1 MVKLFRY
8 LKPYS
13 LQVLLVMV
21 LVVVQSFTELMLP
34 TLLADIV
41 DIGVVNSDNNF
52 ILQTGVYMIL
62 IALVGSISTIWKAY
76 LSARVSSAFGR
87 TIREEVFTKI
97 ESFNAKEFDKI
108 SGSSLITRTTN
119 DVTQVQR
126 VVVQIMNM
134 FLRAPML
141 AIGGVI
147 MALSRDGELSIILA
161 VAVVVMVI
169 LVAFVA
175 SKAVP
180 LFKSLQLKVDR
191 LNLLLRERL
200 TGIRVIRAFD
210 RTKLEKERFSE
221 TNQDVMNTSLRINRL
236 MVSMMP
242 LMTLLFNTTSAV
254 IIYFGAFRVDAG
266 GLLTGDLIAY
276 IQYVNMIMFS
286 LIMFTMMFVLI
297 PRAQVSAKRI
307 NEVLELDVD
316 VKAPLKP
323 RVEHIENSIEYKN
336 VAFSYNG
343 AERNAIEGI
352 SFKVSAGET
361 LAIIG
366 GTGSGKSSI
375 INLLPKL
382 YNRTEG
388 EILVGGVEIDAY
400 GLENLRDEVSFVP
413 QKTMLF
419 GGTIRENIQAGSE
432 ISDEAIH
439 EALRVAQASE
449 FVDELEE
456 GLDYQ
461 VSQGGMN
468 LSGGQKQRLSIARA
482 LAKDSLVYVFDDSFS
497 ALDFKT
503 DSKLRKEL
511 KTRLKDKIQIVVAQR
526 ITSIRDSKRILVLDK
541 GTIVGDGTHQELIQH
556 CKVYQDIAYSQLSEE
571 EL

>member
-1 MVKLFRY
+1 MGKLLKY
-8 LKPYS
+8 LKPYR
-13 LQVLLVMV
+13 LQVLLVLV
-21 LVVVQSFTELMLP
+21 LVLIQSFTELMLP

-41 DIGVVNSDNNF
+41 DIGVVNSDNGF
-52 ILQTGVYMIL
+52 ILQTGLYMII
-62 IALVGSISTIWKAY
+62 IALAGSISTIWKSY
-76 LSARVSSAFGR
+76 LSARISTAFGKS
-87 TIREEVFTKI
+87 IRKDVFTKI
-97 ESFNAKEFDKI
+97 ESFNAKEFDII

-119 DVTQVQR
+119 DVTQVQT

-141 AIGGVI
+141 AVGGVV

-161 VAVVVMVI
+161 VAVVVMVVLI
-169 LVAFVA
+169 AFIA

-180 LFKSLQLKVDR
+180 LFKVLQQKIDN

-210 RTKLEKERFSE
+210 RTELEKGRFSE
-221 TNQDVMNTSLRINRL
+221 TNKDVMSTSLKINRL

-242 LMTLLFNTTSAV
+242 LMMMLFNTTSAV
-254 IIYFGAFRVDAG
+254 IIYFGAFRVEAG
-266 GLLTGDLIAY
+266 ALLTGDLIAY

-307 NEVLELDVD
+307 NEVLDLEVD
-316 VKAPLKP
+316 VQNIEKP
-323 RVEHIENSIEYKN
+323 IVNQKEVSIEYKN

-352 SFKVSAGET
+352 SFKVNKGET

-366 GTGSGKSSI
+366 GTGSGKSTV

-388 EILVGGVEIDAY
+388 EILVGGVPIDEY
-400 GLENLRDEVSFVP
+400 GLEDLRENVSFVP

-419 GGTIRENIQAGSE
+419 GGSIRENIQAGTS
-432 ISDEAIH
+432 ISDEEIN

-456 GLDYQ
+456 GIDHTI
-461 VSQGGMN
+461 SQGGMN

-482 LAKDSLVYVFDDSFS
+482 LAKDALVYVFDDSFS

-511 KTRLKDKIQIVVAQR
+511 KIKLKDKIQIVVAQR
-526 ITSIRDSKRILVLDK
+526 ITSIMDSKRILVLDK
-541 GTIVGDGTHQELIQH
+541 GIIVGDGTHKDLIEN

>member
-1 MVKLFRY
+1 MGRLFRY
-8 LKPYS
+8 LKPYKM
-13 LQVLLVMV
+13 QVVLVLV

-41 DIGVVNSDNNF
+41 DIGVVNSDTDF

-62 IALVGSISTIWKAY
+62 IALVGSISTVWKSF
-76 LSARVSSAFGR
+76 LSARVSTAFGR
-87 TIREEVFTKI
+87 EIRKEVFTKI

-119 DVTQVQR
+119 DVRQVQT
-126 VVVQIMNM
+126 VIVQIMNM
-134 FLRAPML
+134 FLRAPMM
-141 AIGGVI
+141 AVGGVV

-161 VAVVVMVI
+161 VAVVVMVVLI
-169 LVAFVA
+169 SFIA

-180 LFKSLQLKVDR
+180 LFKSLQQKIDK

-210 RTKLEKERFSE
+210 RTDLEKSRFSE
-221 TNQDVMNTSLRINRL
+221 TNREVMNTSLRINRL

-242 LMTLLFNTTSAV
+242 IMTLLFNTTSAV
-254 IIYFGAFRVDAG
+254 IIYFGAHRVDAG
-266 GLLTGDLIAY
+266 GMLTGDLIAY

-307 NEVLELDVD
+307 NEVLDLEVD
-316 VKAPLKP
+316 VKDIEKPLVKQK
-323 RVEHIENSIEYKN
+323 ETSIEYNN

-343 AERNAIEGI
+343 AECNAIEGI
-352 SFKVSAGET
+352 SFRANAGES

-366 GTGSGKSSI
+366 GTGSGKSTI

-388 EILVGGVEIDAY
+388 RILVGGVEIDEY
-400 GLENLRDEVSFVP
+400 GLEDLRNNISFVP

-419 GGTIRENIQAGSE
+419 GGTIRDNIQAGVD
-432 ISDEAIH
+432 ISDEEIY
-439 EALRVAQASE
+439 EVLRVAQASE

-456 GLDYQ
+456 GLDHQ

-511 KTRLKDKIQIVVAQR
+511 KKRLHNKIQIIVAQR
-526 ITSIRDSKRILVLDK
+526 ITSIKDSKRILVLDE
-541 GTIVGDGTHQELIQH
+541 GIIVGDGTHKELLKN